1 MQEPVVEPPQVCDR
15 LEPGGSGPG
24 SSAHPSLMG
33 DSHVECDGRPGGHG
47 EGLRRSRGE
56 AAGEELGT
64 YPVERLMVNVGTT
77 ARSPYLL
84 ANQVGSG
91 KACRQLMAWQWGG
104 GSVVVRAQESC
115 VHGEGTQRVRRFG
128 HGMPG
133 GHR

>member
-1 MQEPVVEPPQVCDR
+1 
-15 LEPGGSGPG
+15 
-24 SSAHPSLMG
+24 MG